1 MLVDT
6 KKIAS
11 CVVVVVVV
19 VNVVIVVVVVRNIQ
33 RILIAKKY
41 IPKRSL
47 TYPACIQQK

>member
-1 MLVDT
+1 MFVDT

-11 CVVVVVVV
+11 CVVVVVV
-19 VNVVIVVVVVRNIQ
+19 VNVVIVVVVVRTIQ
-33 RILIAKKY
+33 RILIAKY